1 MNAERQIIKMAQ
13 TINPFGKDIIKVET
27 DFVGRKLSLEVG
39 RVGFRTDAS
48 VLARYGDTVVLGTAM
63 VSPERAVGL
72 DYFPLSIDYEEKFY
86 AAGKISG
93 SRFVKREGRPSD
105 EAILIGRIIDRPIR
119 PLWPKG
125 YRHEVQGIATVL
137 SMDPD
142 FRPDMV
148 AMIAMSAAFMLT
160 GAPFDGPVAGLRVGL
175 VDGKLKAFASSQ
187 ELNDGLLDLVVAG
200 TAEAIT
206 MVEAG
211 AREVSEAQIV
221 EALEFAEAEPRSP
234 RRWSTKTAGD

>member
-1 MNAERQIIKMAQ
+1 MGQ
-13 TINPFGKDIIKVET
+13 TINPQGKDIVSVET
-27 DFVGRKLSLEVG
+27 DFCGRKLTLEVN
-39 RVGFRTDAS
+39 RVGFRSSAS
-48 VLARYGDTVVLGTAM
+48 VVARYGDTVVLGTVM
-63 VSPERAVGL
+63 VSPKRLQGF

-93 SRFVKREGRPSD
+93 SRFIKREGRPSD

-125 YRHEVQGIATVL
+125 YRHEVQGVATVL

-142 FRPDMV
+142 FRPDMI

-175 VDGKLKAFASSQ
+175 VDDKFTAFATPEQ
-187 ELNDGLLDLVVAG
+187 LNAGALDLVVAG
-200 TAEAIT
+200 TKDGIM

-211 AREVSEAQIV
+211 ASEVSE
-221 EALEFAEAEPRSP
+221 E
-234 RRWSTKTAGD
+234 